1 MKIGDVFCWDDY
13 PKQKDGILKA
23 RWFIYL
29 GLSGILSNPQNVF
42 LLSATGQTDLYKKG
56 CRRQNHKKITR
67 FANGDCGFE
76 MDTIVD
82 LNFFENNWTL
92 DEFNNYISNMT
103 IKGSIPNNQL
113 KKIYD
118 LILKSKYYI
127 ERIIIIDIRRNLNS
141 VGIFNLK
148 MPD

>member
-1 MKIGDVFCWDDY
+1 
-13 PKQKDGILKA
+13 
-23 RWFIYL
+23 
-29 GLSGILSNPQNVF
+29 
-42 LLSATGQTDLYKKG
+42 
-56 CRRQNHKKITR
+56 
-67 FANGDCGFE
+67 
-76 MDTIVD
+76 
-82 LNFFENNWTL
+82 
-92 DEFNNYISNMT
+92 MT

>member
-1 MKIGDVFCWDDY
+1 
-13 PKQKDGILKA
+13 
-23 RWFIYL
+23 
-29 GLSGILSNPQNVF
+29 
-42 LLSATGQTDLYKKG
+42 
-56 CRRQNHKKITR
+56 
-67 FANGDCGFE
+67 

-103 IKGSIPNNQL
+103 IKGSVPNNQL

-118 LILKSKYYI
+118 LILESKYYI